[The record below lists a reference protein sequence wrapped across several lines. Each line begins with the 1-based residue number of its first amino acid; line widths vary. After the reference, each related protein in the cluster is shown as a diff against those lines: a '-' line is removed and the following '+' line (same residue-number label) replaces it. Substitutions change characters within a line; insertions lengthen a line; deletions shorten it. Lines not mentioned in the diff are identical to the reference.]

1 MQVDPSIPLVWL
13 SLIAQ
18 RPPYLLDKSVDNL
31 KFLGQQQ

>member
-18 RPPYLLDKSVDNL
+18 QQPYLQEKSVDSL
-31 KFLGQQQ
+31 KYLEQQQ